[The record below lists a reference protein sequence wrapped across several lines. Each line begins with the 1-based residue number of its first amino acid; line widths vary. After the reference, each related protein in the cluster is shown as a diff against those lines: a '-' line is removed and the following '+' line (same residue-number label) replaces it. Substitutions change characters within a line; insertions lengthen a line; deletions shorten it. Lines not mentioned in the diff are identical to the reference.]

1 MSRGRSVALF
11 FTLFFSLLVVEIVYI
26 ASTKSQTQELLQSKT
41 EAVRYI
47 GLPDLAIATDASF
60 VRHRS
65 ISDFFSAHKDDGV
78 LRDYFLSAV
87 IYEEAKR

>member
-11 FTLFFSLLVVEIVYI
+11 FVLFFSFLVVEIVYI
-26 ASTKSQTQELLQSKT
+26 ALTKSQTQRLLQSKT
-41 EAVRYI
+41 EAVKYV

-60 VRHRS
+60 IRHRS

-78 LRDYFLSAV
+78 LRDYFFSAA
-87 IYEEAKR
+87 IYEEGEN